1 VVSNSFHCRAVGP
14 HPTAPIYTDF
24 RRKHRPKSVLAKPQ
38 RFVTD
43 FDAAFVR
50 QVFDIPERKQ
60 KTDLEHYG
68 QADDLKASLRIL
80 KGRGSGHATRV
91 GRGIACSQPG
101 FF

>member
-1 VVSNSFHCRAVGP
+1 MADVNSQCECPVNGRFPDFVVSNSFHCRAVGP

-24 RRKHRPKSVLAKPQ
+24 GRKHRPKSVLAKPQ

-60 KTDLEHYG
+60 KTD
-68 QADDLKASLRIL
+68 
-80 KGRGSGHATRV
+80 
-91 GRGIACSQPG
+91 
-101 FF
+101 